1 MANIIIKARHAIL
14 GGIIG
19 DALGATLEF
28 TTSQNSKSII
38 AKHSNFSDGLI
49 GLGPFNLAPGQPT
62 DDTEM
67 ALAIMSVINKYGSYQ
82 QELVAEAYHR
92 WFLSNP
98 PDIGTTTSTAISQ
111 QTAEKMII
119 TSKEHN
125 KNSLSNG
132 FLMRLFGLVA
142 LYYNRSSRELE
153 SAIYEDVVL
162 THSHPEAK
170 AIAYIYGIMLLGAI
184 RGKSADDIYSWGE
197 ENIHR
202 SMLLNTIYGAVNTGK
217 KFFHYEDSVYYLDN
231 IDSVKIGFVGYALWL
246 LLIMLRKYRSYEN
259 AILEV
264 VGYGGDTD
272 TNACIVGAV
281 MGALYPETVPKRW
294 IRSVL
299 QCRSQRQKT
308 YPISNPSVWM
318 EWLPV

>member
-1 MANIIIKARHAIL
+1 MSNTIIKARHAIL

-28 TTSQNSKSII
+28 MPKEKSKSII
-38 AKHSNFSDGLI
+38 AKYSNFSDGLI

-82 QELVAEAYHR
+82 QELVADAYYR

-98 PDIGTTTSTAISQ
+98 PDIGTTTSTAVSQ

-119 TSKEHN
+119 ASEKYS

-142 LYYNRSSRELE
+142 LYYNRSSKELE
-153 SAIYEDVVL
+153 NAICEDVEL

-170 AIAYIYGIMLLGAI
+170 PIAYIYGIMLLGAI
-184 RGKSADDIYSWGE
+184 RGKNADDIYSWGE
-197 ENIHR
+197 ENSNH
-202 SMLLNTIYGAVNTGK
+202 SMLLNTIYSAVNTGK
-217 KFFHYEDSVYYLDN
+217 NFFHYDDSTYYLDN
-231 IDSVKIGFVGYALWL
+231 VDSINIGFVGYALWL
-246 LLIMLRKYRSYEN
+246 LLLALRKYKSYKD

-264 VGYGGDTD
+264 VKCGGDTD

-281 MGALYPETVPKRW
+281 MGALYPETVPKNW
-294 IRSVL
+294 IRSIL
-299 QCRSQRQKT
+299 QCKSQRQKT